1 MYKKDIVLKKEQKI
15 LFSTYFLLKIC
26 MLILAIVSFLK
37 IVYISRVRTT
47 RLKEISNAYVYEK
60 NKFTKLTNRFDNLL
74 SIKGEQRFMKDQ
86 DQMISRDILRVIWR

>member
-1 MYKKDIVLKKEQKI
+1 MDKKDIVLKKEQEI

-26 MLILAIVSFLK
+26 MLILAIVSLLK
-37 IVYISRVRTT
+37 IVHISRVRTT
-47 RLKEISNAYVYEK
+47 RLKEINNAYVYEK